1 MEVTERPTSLNPG
14 KAVAMAIFPI
24 IVHFITSLLYFY
36 YLFYYFIIFYCVAYE
51 FAHAVKLAKTSSS
64 LNSDL

>member
-1 MEVTERPTSLNPG
+1 MEVTEGPTSLNPS

-24 IVHFITSLLYFY
+24 IVHFITSLLF
-36 YLFYYFIIFYCVAYE
+36 FIIFLLLYYFFITCE